1 MIKTHT
7 ECTGLFEGERER
19 ETQRVSNWKLTS
31 HQHSLTGDGRWVGGG
46 EEKSLITKQP
56 KYFLHFCSMHRMGE
70 KRNRMRACLFV
81 NVMKMGV

>member
-46 EEKSLITKQP
+46 GKRSL
-56 KYFLHFCSMHRMGE
+56 
-70 KRNRMRACLFV
+70 
-81 NVMKMGV
+81 